1 MASDLEIKA
10 KEAYIDDH
18 FELAAELFS
27 QAIEQIPESAELLAE
42 RAQAYIKLNYFT
54 GFLAFLSYPFWVFLF
69 LFSFGYWKKLWVFI
83 DLTVSLFIL
92 FLFLV
97 WLLRKRK
104 ENKIEDVG
112 GK

>member
-18 FELAAELFS
+18 FELAADLFS
-27 QAIEQIPESAELLAE
+27 QAIEQNPESAELFAE
-42 RAQAYIKLNYFT
+42 HTQAKIKLNCFT
-54 GFLAFLSYPFWVFLF
+54 RFLAFLSNPFWVFLF

-83 DLTVSLFIL
+83 DLTVSF
-92 FLFLV
+92 FF
-97 WLLRKRK
+97 WLLRKREK
-104 ENKIEDVG
+104 KKIEDVG